1 MKEIKLLANLC
12 LLELIEEET
21 RGGIIVPENQRATNF
36 GIVRGVGEGKK
47 TRKGVTIP
55 MEVKVGDRVMISP
68 NGGRRDIIVDEKKC
82 WLIDQDNL
90 LAVMLEGEAE
100 CCQKP

>member
-21 RGGIIVPENQRATNF
+21 RGGLFLPEGARATNF

-82 WLIDQDNL
+82 WLIDQDNI
-90 LAVMLEGEAE
+90 LAIMTEWDADAA
-100 CCQKP
+100 